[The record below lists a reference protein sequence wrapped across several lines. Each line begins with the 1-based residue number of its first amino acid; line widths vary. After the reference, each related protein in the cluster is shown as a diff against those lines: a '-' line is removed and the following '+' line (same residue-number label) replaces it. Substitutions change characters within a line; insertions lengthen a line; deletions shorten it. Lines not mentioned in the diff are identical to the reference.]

1 MSSLLLVEDE
11 PRLAAAVVRGLEAE
25 GFSVD
30 HVADGLEALARA
42 GAAGYDAIVLD
53 LMLPGLDGREICRR
67 LRAGGIETPILVLT
81 ARHGALSE
89 AALLTAGADD
99 YVTKPFALPVLLA
112 RIRALLRRAG
122 PGSGDVVE
130 LGDLRIDPRSRR
142 CWRADAVVEL
152 TPREFDLLHHLAGHP
167 GRVVSKVE
175 ILDRVWDASF
185 SGDPNIVEVYVR
197 RLRNKVDRP
206 FGRRTIETVRGS
218 GYRMARGP
226 EG

>member
-1 MSSLLLVEDE
+1 MCALLLVEDE
-11 PRLAAAVVRGLEAE
+11 SRLAAAVVRGLEAE

-42 GAAGYDAIVLD
+42 GAGDYDVIVLD
-53 LMLPGLDGREICRR
+53 LMLPGLDGREVCRR
-67 LRAGGIETPILVLT
+67 LRAGGVETPILVLT
-81 ARHGALSE
+81 AREGALSE

-122 PGSGDVVE
+122 RGSGPVLE
-130 LGDLRIDPRSRR
+130 LGDLRIDARSRR
-142 CWRADAVVEL
+142 CWRGDAVVEL
-152 TPREFDLLHHLAGHP
+152 TPREFDVLHHLAAHP
-167 GRVVSKVE
+167 GRVVSKLE

-185 SGDPNIVEVYVR
+185 SGDSNIVEVYVR

-218 GYRMARGP
+218 GYRMNPDPRG
-226 EG
+226 